1 MEKRRIDLD
10 TYPRKEHFL
19 YFKDLS
25 YPYVGVT
32 VQVDIT
38 AFMKQLKEEGK
49 PFFLSFLYRVLKAGN
64 AVSQF
69 RQRIENNGIVEYEYS
84 RGSCVIMKPDETFAY
99 CTLDGRMPLEDFLTE
114 GRQKIEEVKKGG
126 TIQEDS
132 EVESMFFISCLPW
145 FNYST
150 LIQAVP
156 MPADSNVR
164 ISWGKYQEENEK
176 ITIPVSVL
184 GHHAL
189 IDGLHIGRFFE
200 ELEKALMS

>member
-19 YFKDLS
+19 YFKELS
-25 YPYVGVT
+25 YPYVGAT

-38 AFMKQLKEEGK
+38 DFMKQIKEAGQ

-64 AVSQF
+64 AVPQF
-69 RQRIENNGIVEYEYS
+69 RQRIEDNGIVEYDYS
-84 RGSCVIMKPDETFAY
+84 QASCVIMKEDEAFAY
-99 CTLDGRMPLEDFLTE
+99 CTLDGRLPLEEFLTE
-114 GRQKIEEVKKGG
+114 GRQKIEEAKNGG
-126 TIQEDS
+126 TIEEDS

-145 FNYST
+145 LTYSA
-150 LIQAVP
+150 LVQAVP

-164 ISWGKYQEENEK
+164 ISWGKYQEENGK
-176 ITIPVSVL
+176 ITIPISVL

-189 IDGLHIGRFFE
+189 IDGLHIGKFFK
-200 ELEKALMS
+200 ELEKALF